1 MKRKALRERAIR
13 RQAQLSQSS
22 LSSLMS
28 STGGGADG
36 RSDWAGDFACVECGR
51 KRLTAAAFSKRSI
64 ERHRTANVPL
74 KCTACVEAAAAK
86 ERAAA
91 AAKAAAAPAPADGGG
106 GEVVCSACCKPRP
119 AGDFTRAQ
127 LQKGAKARCGD
138 CVAAAGAAAAAAPS
152 DAWEARYKEAKEAAR
167 KAEAVGTAAARLAAA
182 SKVAALE
189 GERVTGLKPV
199 VLGRGGRGRGSWRGR
214 GGTRGQA

>member
-1 MKRKALRERAIR
+1 
-13 RQAQLSQSS
+13 
-22 LSSLMS
+22 MS

-91 AAKAAAAPAPADGGG
+91 AAKAAAAPAPSVWADPIAGCACPLPVTVPPLASG
-106 GEVVCSACCKPRP
+106 SAPP
-119 AGDFTRAQ
+119 LPSLAG
-127 LQKGAKARCGD
+127 
-138 CVAAAGAAAAAAPS
+138 
-152 DAWEARYKEAKEAAR
+152 
-167 KAEAVGTAAARLAAA
+167 
-182 SKVAALE
+182 
-189 GERVTGLKPV
+189 TG
-199 VLGRGGRGRGSWRGR
+199 RRSR
-214 GGTRGQA
+214 